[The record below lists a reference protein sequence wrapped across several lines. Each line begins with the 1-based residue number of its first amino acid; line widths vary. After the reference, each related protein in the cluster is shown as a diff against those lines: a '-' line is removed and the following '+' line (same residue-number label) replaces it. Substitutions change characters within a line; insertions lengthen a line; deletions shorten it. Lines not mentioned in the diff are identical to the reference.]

1 MQELDLSEFRYEL
14 PEYRIAT
21 HPAEPRDQSKL
32 LVYQKG
38 KITSAIFTGLGNFL
52 PEKSLLVF
60 NDTKVIPARLFFTK
74 STGAVIEVFLLEPVY
89 PKLVSDA
96 LGIQKQCTWKILAG
110 NRKKWNTGDIL
121 SLKCNNTTTLWVAW
135 EDRENDIVTFTWEP
149 EEFTFSDILSLAGNI
164 PLPPYFKRPPEEIDK
179 SGYQTVYATL
189 PGAVAAPTA
198 GLHFTDNVLSNLSAQ
213 GHQNLTLT
221 LHVSGGTFQ
230 PLKTGNP
237 ELHPMQREQIV
248 VEKEVIESLANNS
261 QPVIPVGT
269 TSLRTLESLYWY
281 GVLLTKD
288 PNANFFIPKLLP
300 YSYKDEELPDV
311 KTAFSA
317 ILKSLESSGK
327 TNLEGSTEIFI
338 FPGYA
343 FRVIT
348 GLITN
353 FHQPET
359 TLMLL
364 IAALTGKD
372 WKDIYTFALDNEY
385 RFLSY
390 GDSSLL
396 LP

>member
-14 PEYRIAT
+14 PEHRIAT
-21 HPAEPRDQSKL
+21 HPVEPRDQSKL

-38 KITSAIFTGLGNFL
+38 KISSAIFTDLGNFV

-74 STGAVIEVFLLEPVY
+74 STGAVIEVFLLEPVH

-96 LGIQKQCTWKILAG
+96 LGIQKKCTWKILAG
-110 NRKKWNTGDIL
+110 NRKKWNTNDIL

-135 EDRENDIVTFTWEP
+135 EDRESDIVTFTWEP
-149 EEFTFSDILSLAGNI
+149 KELTFSDILSLAGNI
-164 PLPPYFKRPPEEIDK
+164 PLPPYFKRSPEEIDK

-198 GLHFTDNVLSNLSAQ
+198 GLHFTDNVLTNLSAQ
-213 GHQNLTLT
+213 GHENLTLT

-288 PNANFFIPKLLP
+288 PAANFFIPKLLP
-300 YSYKDEELPDV
+300 YSYNNDKLPDV

-317 ILKSLESSGK
+317 ILKSLESSEK
-327 TNLEGSTEIFI
+327 TKLEGSTEIFI

>member
-14 PEYRIAT
+14 PEHRIAT
-21 HPAEPRDQSKL
+21 HPVEPRDQSKL

-38 KITSAIFTGLGNFL
+38 KISSAIFTDLGNFV

-74 STGAVIEVFLLEPVY
+74 STGAVIEVFLLEPVH

-96 LGIQKQCTWKILAG
+96 LGIQKKCTWKILAG
-110 NRKKWNTGDIL
+110 NRKKWNTNDIL

-135 EDRENDIVTFTWEP
+135 DDRENDIVTFTWEP
-149 EEFTFSDILSLAGNI
+149 KELTFSDILSLAGNI
-164 PLPPYFKRPPEEIDK
+164 PLPPYFKRSPEEIDK

-198 GLHFTDNVLSNLSAQ
+198 GLHFTDNVLTNLSAQ
-213 GHQNLTLT
+213 GHENLTLT

-288 PNANFFIPKLLP
+288 PAANFFIPKLLP
-300 YSYKDEELPDV
+300 YSYNNEELPDV

-317 ILKSLESSGK
+317 ILKSLESSEK
-327 TNLEGSTEIFI
+327 TKLEGSTEIFI

>member
-1 MQELDLSEFRYEL
+1 
-14 PEYRIAT
+14 
-21 HPAEPRDQSKL
+21 
-32 LVYQKG
+32 
-38 KITSAIFTGLGNFL
+38 
-52 PEKSLLVF
+52 
-60 NDTKVIPARLFFTK
+60 
-74 STGAVIEVFLLEPVY
+74 
-89 PKLVSDA
+89 
-96 LGIQKQCTWKILAG
+96 
-110 NRKKWNTGDIL
+110 
-121 SLKCNNTTTLWVAW
+121 
-135 EDRENDIVTFTWEP
+135 
-149 EEFTFSDILSLAGNI
+149 
-164 PLPPYFKRPPEEIDK
+164 
-179 SGYQTVYATL
+179 
-189 PGAVAAPTA
+189 VAAPTA
-198 GLHFTDNVLSNLSAQ
+198 GLHFTDKVLSNLSAQ

-300 YSYKDEELPDV
+300 YSYKGEELPDA

-317 ILKSLESSGK
+317 ILKSLESSRK

>member
-14 PEYRIAT
+14 PEHRIAT
-21 HPAEPRDQSKL
+21 HPAEPRDHSKL

-38 KITSAIFTGLGNFL
+38 KITSSIFTGLGNFL
-52 PEKSLLVF
+52 PENSLLVF

-74 STGAVIEVFLLEPVY
+74 STGAVIEVFLLEPVR

-110 NRKKWNTGDIL
+110 NKKKWNIGDIL

-135 EDRENDIVTFTWEP
+135 EDRENNIVTFSWEP
-149 EEFTFSDILSLAGNI
+149 EELAFSDILALVGNI
-164 PLPPYFKRPPEEIDK
+164 PLPPYFKRSPEEIDK

-213 GHQNLTLT
+213 GHEKLTLT

-248 VEKEVIESLANNS
+248 VEKKVIETLANNS
-261 QPVIPVGT
+261 QPIIPVGT

-288 PNANFFIPKLLP
+288 PNTSFFISKLLP
-300 YSYKDEELPDV
+300 YEYKVEELPDV

-317 ILKSLESSGK
+317 IHKSLVSSGK

-338 FPGYA
+338 FPGYT